1 MKLSKRAWAFIWLI
15 LVLGILA
22 TFSAYLA
29 WEPAKAP
36 WFTFAI
42 LVALATIAQLLRVE
56 APTHQLYYATYAF
69 LFAGLI
75 LLPPFLFVCLVLIPY
90 LIQWA
95 KERLLNSPHLKSWYL
110 QPFNI
115 SNHII
120 TGTLAH
126 YFYLWIFPLF
136 EKPIDSPLS
145 VVASLLTAALYV
157 MINHLL
163 TGIAIMLARHVS
175 FRKSGILD
183 LSNLLSDFVL
193 ACIGIGITVVWPINP
208 WFIIPLLSPLMVMYR
223 ALKVPLLQR
232 EAQTDE
238 KTGLANA
245 RHFSNTLTAEI
256 QRAKR
261 FNRPLSLI
269 MSDLDLLRNV
279 NNTYGHLAGD
289 AVLAGIGQVIRATIR
304 DYDFAG
310 RLGGEEFAIALPETD
325 IVEAQS
331 IAERIRQTIENTQFE
346 IPTNPSAIRVT
357 MSFGISSFPSDGSTL
372 NALIHQADVAVFQAK
387 LKGRNRVELAANV
400 PQSAKLESI
409 AQDDRLAQ
417 TIYPIAERPAPII
430 ESEKGKPLLPKNT
443 VSPSP
448 SSPSQR
454 LGKLFVAMV
463 IISGC
468 IIAWLGFGQTTPDW
482 VTIIILSI
490 VAVFGELFQVRLYGD
505 STLSVSATISFA
517 AALITGIPGIVF
529 VSVAI
534 VLTHWVRNLRI
545 PWYKTFFNW
554 ATHVI
559 AASIPALAVRALGW
573 SINVDN
579 FLPLTLF
586 ALVVSI
592 VYYFVESGLVVTAI
606 SLFESKS
613 VLVTWRQEFGWMV
626 AYYLALGIMG
636 LFLAIIYVDH
646 EIGMVGIFAFLMPMF
661 ILYYAQQ
668 QYVERTKDSVSELER
683 MNQELSLAN
692 RQVNLANQS
701 IRQMNDELFLTL
713 AMIID
718 ARDPFVSGHAA
729 QVAQYADAIAKELR
743 LAPERA
749 EHVRQSALLHD
760 IGKIGIPERVL
771 NKPAKLT
778 EQEYVFIQRHAELGA
793 QFLDTAQGLRH
804 LAPFIRHH
812 HEWWNGNGYPS
823 GLKGEQI
830 PLEARILAV
839 CDAVEAMASD
849 RAYHRA
855 MSLEDIIAELKRCAG
870 IQFDPRV
877 VDAFVRVAE
886 RHGTNLVVNSARE
899 IVEKRRHTTNFSRET
914 DIPGFDAIQ
923 LMGLSPI

>member
-22 TFSAYLA
+22 TCSAYLA

-36 WFTFAI
+36 WLPFVI
-42 LVALATIAQLLRVE
+42 LVTLATIAQLLRVE

-75 LLPPFLFVCLVLIPY
+75 LLPPFLFVLLVIIPY

-95 KERLLNSPHLKSWYL
+95 KERILNSPHLKNWYL

-136 EKPIDSPLS
+136 EKPVDSPLS
-145 VVASLLTAALYV
+145 VVTSLLTAALYV

-175 FRKSGILD
+175 FRESGVLD
-183 LSNLLSDFVL
+183 LSNLLSDFIL
-193 ACIGIGITVVWPINP
+193 ACIGIGIAIVWPINA
-208 WFIIPLLSPLMVMYR
+208 WFIIPILAPLLVMYR

-245 RHFSNTLTAEI
+245 RHFSNTLTAEL

-289 AVLAGIGQVIRATIR
+289 AVLAGIGKVIRATIR

-310 RLGGEEFAIALPETD
+310 RFGGEEFAIALPETE
-325 IVEAQS
+325 IVEAQA
-331 IAERIRQTIENTQFE
+331 IAERIRQTIENTRFE

-357 MSFGISSFPSDGSTL
+357 MSFGVSAFPSDGSTL

-400 PQSAKLESI
+400 PQSAKLESVTP
-409 AQDDRLAQ
+409 DDRLAQ
-417 TIYPIAERPAPII
+417 NVYPVAERPASII
-430 ESEKGKPLLPKNT
+430 ESEKGTPPPPKNN
-443 VSPSP
+443 VSPS
-448 SSPSQR
+448 SLSQR
-454 LGKLFVAMV
+454 MGKLFVAIV
-463 IISGC
+463 IFAGC
-468 IIAWLGFGQTTPDW
+468 MIAWLGFGQTTPDW
-482 VTIIILSI
+482 VTIILLSI

-517 AALITGIPGIVF
+517 AALIAGIPGIVF

-534 VLTHWVRNLRI
+534 VLTHWARNLRI

-559 AASIPALAVRALGW
+559 AASIPAIAVRTLGL
-573 SINVDN
+573 SVNVDN
-579 FLPLTLF
+579 FLPLILF
-586 ALVVSI
+586 AFVLSI

-626 AYYLALGIMG
+626 VYYLALGIMG
-636 LFLAIIYVDH
+636 LFMAIIYVDH

-743 LAPERA
+743 LTPERT
-749 EHVRQSALLHD
+749 EQVRQSALLHD

-778 EQEYVFIQRHAELGA
+778 EHEYIFIKRHAELGA

-877 VDAFVRVAE
+877 IDAFVRVAE
-886 RHGTNLVVNSARE
+886 RHGTRLVFNSARA
-899 IVEKRRHTTNFSRET
+899 IVEKRRHTTHFSR
-914 DIPGFDAIQ
+914 DVGLAGFDAAQ
-923 LMGLSPI
+923 FVGLLPV